1 MTELTARPLLSAFYP
16 DLAGFVQPLAGEV
29 AARRELF
36 HQLPF
41 ATGYAVETSMLLHA
55 HDLLGGTSGMA
66 QVDLEVRRNHHKT
79 LAELGPMAYSVLRV
93 VMDRLREEGRLLDAE
108 PPPLRTAD
116 GRLVRVEPVERPPF
130 ATLLAAA

>member
-1 MTELTARPLLSAFYP
+1 
-16 DLAGFVQPLAGEV
+16 
-29 AARRELF
+29 
-36 HQLPF
+36 
-41 ATGYAVETSMLLHA
+41 MLLHA
-55 HDLLGGTSGMA
+55 RDAAGGHDGMA
-66 QVDLEVRRNHHKT
+66 QVDLEVRRNRHKT

-93 VMDRLREEGRLLDAE
+93 VIDGLRAEGRLLDAE